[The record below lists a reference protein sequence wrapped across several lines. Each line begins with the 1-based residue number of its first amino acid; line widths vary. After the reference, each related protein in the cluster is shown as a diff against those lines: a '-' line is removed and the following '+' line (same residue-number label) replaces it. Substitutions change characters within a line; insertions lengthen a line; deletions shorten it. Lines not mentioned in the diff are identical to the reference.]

1 MSSGH
6 LIICLE
12 VQLQV
17 NAKIMSSLPFSEL
30 TKNSF
35 SADLRIKLWSFGS
48 TSTLMDVCGAAAR
61 GLIGVF
67 VLAEKGWIAAD
78 TPSSDR
84 EQH

>member
-17 NAKIMSSLPFSEL
+17 NAKIMSSLPFSEM
-30 TKNSF
+30 TINSF
-35 SADLRIKLWSFGS
+35 SADLRIKLC
-48 TSTLMDVCGAAAR
+48 STLMDVCGAAAR
-61 GLIGVF
+61 GLSGVF